1 MHPAA
6 KHATEHAWQKT
17 GRTAPKEH
25 HDGLSPELWVE
36 FVGLDDDGKTQGR
49 VLAYLTAE
57 GGRTKHG
64 NIFVGHVIAAEDEY
78 YAYWLDSSF
87 GAYRVDRRV
96 LMHFIAFLSHPWW
109 TLQGRNDLQGCAARG
124 CLQNPGARH
133 VGEADLDEGRGKGP
147 PHFGVAHIAQAT
159 GPAGPTLGGGA

>member
-87 GAYRVDRRV
+87 GAYRLDKRV
-96 LMHFIAFLSHPWW
+96 LMHFCH
-109 TLQGRNDLQGCAARG
+109 THGGRCKDETIYKAVLHVDVFRILEHDMLEKLTWIKDEAKARRI
-124 CLQNPGARH
+124 LA
-133 VGEADLDEGRGKGP
+133 
-147 PHFGVAHIAQAT
+147 
-159 GPAGPTLGGGA
+159 